1 MMFTESRPS
10 LELRSASCHKDLRRS
25 SHKFSISKR
34 SAKSINLRFTTRSLM
49 QNIAKRQRNQLARIR
64 DEFVIDKFVDFAI
77 VLYPSAADG
86 KPAAITTTSCSG
98 KSNIFFHARSRE
110 MIILN
115 RLQSDREEV
124 QFKAESRGTGRGTI
138 QG

>member
-1 MMFTESRPS
+1 MEESFILSFVANKSIKIMMMFTESRPS
-10 LELRSASCHKDLRRS
+10 LASLVLRRGLKICDGPRS

-77 VLYPSAADG
+77 VLYPSADQQRMG
-86 KPAAITTTSCSG
+86 SS
-98 KSNIFFHARSRE
+98 S
-110 MIILN
+110 
-115 RLQSDREEV
+115 SDYNH
-124 QFKAESRGTGRGTI
+124 FM
-138 QG
+138 